1 MIKIVHA
8 KWVKD
13 HVIALAFSDGS
24 EGEYEF
30 ASLLAK
36 DTALTLPLKE
46 TGLFQRFFLEL
57 GALCWPNGL
66 EFSAAKLHSDLLA
79 ANRLHKA
86 AIAA

>member
-1 MIKIVHA
+1 MMKIVRT
-8 KWVKD
+8 KWEKD
-13 HVIALAFSDGS
+13 YVIALAFSDGS
-24 EGEYEF
+24 KGEYEF
-30 ASLLAK
+30 APLLAK
-36 DTALTLPLKE
+36 DTPLTVPLQE
-46 TGLFQRFFLEL
+46 TAVFQSFFLEL

>member
-8 KWVKD
+8 KWAKD
-13 HVIALAFSDGS
+13 QVVVLAFSDGS

-30 ASLLAK
+30 SPLLAK
-36 DTALTLPLKE
+36 DTPLTLPLKE
-46 TGLFQRFFLEL
+46 TALFQRFFLEM

-66 EFSAAKLHSDLLA
+66 EFSAAKLHGDLLA

>member
-36 DTALTLPLKE
+36 ETPLTLPIRE
-46 TGLFQRFFLEL
+46 TALFQRFFLEL

-79 ANRLHKA
+79 ANLLHKA

>member
-30 ASLLAK
+30 APLLAK
-36 DTALTLPLKE
+36 DTPLTLPLKE
-46 TGLFQRFFLEL
+46 TALFQRFFLEL

-79 ANRLHKA
+79 ENRLHKA